1 MSGFQAILKKEC
13 HPKLC
18 SVSPRGHKEKSF
30 ILWADPELKLRQI
43 AINQCLVRATREG
56 NLPSQHNL
64 LIFLLITPS
73 QTSAGLTI
81 AAITQAAVPWVPTGS
96 RGLLWP
102 SRDTV
107 GHLCWYHTVEV
118 MIMPALTVYHSV
130 ERAACSYWGIITA
143 FRHSR
148 WTERKPRIRQGI
160 TLWQQMTSL
169 MNSEESRSELRC
181 CPEIMAQMWLF
192 PLMLP
197 QSCL

>member
-1 MSGFQAILKKEC
+1 M
-13 HPKLC
+13 
-18 SVSPRGHKEKSF
+18 
-30 ILWADPELKLRQI
+30 ADPVLKLRQI

-102 SRDTV
+102 SRDAV
-107 GHLCWYHTVEV
+107 GHLCWCQTVEI

-130 ERAACSYWGIITA
+130 ERAACS
-143 FRHSR
+143 S
-148 WTERKPRIRQGI
+148 
-160 TLWQQMTSL
+160 
-169 MNSEESRSELRC
+169 
-181 CPEIMAQMWLF
+181 
-192 PLMLP
+192 
-197 QSCL
+197 